1 MFSFWEKSEIIGQ
14 PDYLVIGS
22 GIVGINAALELKKLE
37 PNANVMI
44 VEAGPLPAG
53 ASTKNAGFACF
64 GSPSELLMDLK
75 TNDESAVFSLVKQR
89 LDGLKLLRN
98 IVSDK
103 MLDYLEL
110 GSYELFLN
118 KDKDSYTNCI
128 EQLDYLNAACT
139 NSIGFAPYKVDSNVI
154 NHNGFKNF
162 CGAISISGEG
172 QINTGMMMKHLLQL
186 CADKGIKILNG
197 LKTEQINRSNSSI
210 EVITSYGVIN
220 CGKCIIATNGFAKQ
234 LIPKLKI
241 EPARAQVLITKPLK
255 DLKTKGTYHFDEGY
269 FYFRNIG
276 ERILFGGGRNLD
288 FDNEN
293 TSKQELNTRIQSA
306 LVQLLKSHII
316 PNQDFEIEHQW
327 TGIMGVGDSKKPYIQ
342 HIDNDIVCGVKLGG
356 MGVAIGT
363 KTGIDAARLLL
374 KA

>member
-1 MFSFWEKSEIIGQ
+1 MFSFWEKSEIIGR
-14 PDYLVIGS
+14 PNYVVIGS
-22 GIVGINAALELKKLE
+22 GIVGINAALELKRRE
-37 PNANVMI
+37 PKSDVLI

-75 TNDESAVFSLVKQR
+75 SHAETDVFSLVKER

-98 IVSDK
+98 IVGDD

-110 GSYELFLN
+110 GSYEMFLD
-118 KDKDSYTNCI
+118 KDKESYAHCMH
-128 EQLDYLNAACT
+128 QLDYLNTACKQH
-139 NSIGFAPYKVDSNVI
+139 IGFSPYQIDTDIIGKNAF
-154 NHNGFKNF
+154 NNF

-172 QINTGMMMKHLLQL
+172 QINTGKMMNYLLNL
-186 CADKGIKILNG
+186 CMENHIRILNG
-197 LKTEQINRSNSSI
+197 LKTEQINRSDGSI
-210 EVITSYGVIN
+210 EISTSYGVII
-220 CGKCIIATNGFAKQ
+220 CDKCIIATNGFAKQ
-234 LIPKLKI
+234 LIPELNI

-255 DLKTKGTYHFDEGY
+255 NLNIKGTFHFDEGY

-288 FDNEN
+288 FDKEN
-293 TSKQELNTRIQSA
+293 TSDQKLNTNIQSA
-306 LVQLLKSHII
+306 LIDLLKSHIL

-327 TGIMGVGDSKKPYIQ
+327 TGIMGVGDTKKPFIQ
-342 HIDNDIVCGVKLGG
+342 HIDQDVVCGVKLGG

-363 KTGIDAARLLL
+363 KTGIDAANLLL